1 MPSGETILFIYL
13 LSSVPIDQDKLEVP
27 AWAMATLAHLVSIE
41 IGQGKLDQVLFADD
55 DWRLVR
61 LQHQRVLIQHA
72 AALNASV
79 DDVTKKLKQARGPS
93 ARELSILG

>member
-1 MPSGETILFIYL
+1 MPPGETIFFIYL

-27 AWAMATLAHLVSIE
+27 AWAVATLDHLVSFE

-61 LQHQRVLIQHA
+61 LQHQRDVIQQA
-72 AALNASV
+72 AALKASV
-79 DDVTKKLKQARGPS
+79 HDGKKKLKTGAWT
-93 ARELSILG
+93 